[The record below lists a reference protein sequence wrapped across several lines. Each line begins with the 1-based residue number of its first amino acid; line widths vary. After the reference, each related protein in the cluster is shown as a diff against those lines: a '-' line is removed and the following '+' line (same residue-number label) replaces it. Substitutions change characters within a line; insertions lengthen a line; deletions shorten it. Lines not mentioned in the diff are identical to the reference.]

1 MTSDDFLDD
10 EATLEAVAGVEH
22 GRWAHWQRYLHQQC
36 TRLEDGS
43 LVIPAALVER
53 WERLLNTDY
62 AGLTE
67 DERASDREQAGT
79 YISVLRKLR
88 AN

>member
-1 MTSDDFLDD
+1 MTSDDFLQDP
-10 EATLEAVAGVEH
+10 TVLEAIADVEH

-53 WERLLNTDY
+53 WQRLINTDY
-62 AGLTE
+62 ADLTE
-67 DERASDREQAGT
+67 DERASDREQADA
-79 YISVLRKLR
+79 YLSVLRKLR
-88 AN
+88 QR

>member
-1 MTSDDFLDD
+1 MTSDDFLEDD
-10 EATLEAVAGVEH
+10 ATLEAIAEVEH

-53 WERLLNTDY
+53 WERLVDTDY
-62 AGLTE
+62 ADLTK
-67 DERASDREQAGT
+67 DERASDREQAGA
-79 YISVLRKLR
+79 YVSVLRNLR
-88 AN
+88 AR